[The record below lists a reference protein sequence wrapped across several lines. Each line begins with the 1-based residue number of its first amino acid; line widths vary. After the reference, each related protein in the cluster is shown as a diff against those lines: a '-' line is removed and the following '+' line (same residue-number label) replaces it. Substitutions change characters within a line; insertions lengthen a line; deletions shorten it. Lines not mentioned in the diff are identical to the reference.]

1 MIRPFTVFCKLNQ
14 ISFSDRQW
22 FEQEAESLNHTDGIC
37 PVCHAKA
44 CLSPFAS
51 YTRYLVEWKDGLPAT
66 HEVTVQRYLCSS
78 CGHTHA
84 LLSSA
89 LVPYSSYSLR
99 FILLVLRD
107 YFLRK
112 ACVQK
117 ICQRAGISVSTLYRW
132 KALFLTHKALWLGI
146 LEDMGTS
153 AETFLDGMDG
163 TFVQGFCRR
172 FFFSFLQRLRGTSP
186 DPPQKPPGQAPGP
199 T

>member
-14 ISFSDRQW
+14 IFFSDRQW
-22 FEQEAESLNHTDGIC
+22 LEKEAGSLSHTDGVC

-51 YTRYLVEWKDGLPAT
+51 YTRYLVEWKGGLPAT
-66 HEVTVQRYLCSS
+66 HEVTVQRFLCSS

-107 YFLRK
+107 YFLGRT
-112 ACVQK
+112 CVQR
-117 ICQRAGISVSTLYRW
+117 ICDRAGISVSTLYRW
-132 KALFLTHKALWLGI
+132 KALFLTHKALWMGV
-146 LEDMGTS
+146 LEDLKAS
-153 AETFLDGMDG
+153 AETFLEGMDG
-163 TFVQGFCRR
+163 IFLEGFCRK
-172 FFFSFLQRLRGTSP
+172 FLFSFLQRVRGTST
-186 DPPQKPPGQAPGP
+186 DPPPGP
-199 T
+199 PQETCGLT

>member
-14 ISFSDRQW
+14 ISLSDRQW
-22 FEQEAESLNHTDGIC
+22 LEREAGSLSHTDGIC
-37 PVCHAKA
+37 PVCHAKS

-51 YTRYLVEWKDGLPAT
+51 YTRYLVEWEDALPST
-66 HEVTVQRYLCSS
+66 HEVTVQRYQCSS

-107 YFLRK
+107 YFLGR

-117 ICQRAGISVSTLYRW
+117 ICGRAGISVSTLYRW
-132 KALFLTHKALWLGI
+132 TALFLAHKGLWLGV
-146 LEDMGTS
+146 LEDLDVPQV
-153 AETFLDGMDG
+153 TFLESMDG
-163 TFVQGFCRR
+163 LFLHSFYQTFRFSILQSLRDGSGYPPPDRQGR
-172 FFFSFLQRLRGTSP
+172 
-186 DPPQKPPGQAPGP
+186 APG
-199 T
+199 TT